1 MSKYIDSREYL
12 LCKVDFKPTEDSVKQ
27 LLLTNTLA
35 AKNALVYLVAL
46 ENDEEHLGNM
56 TYDVLSRNRRGLS
69 IYDFNGLYRIIKKV
83 LKKQILT
90 KQENDRVRELLPKYS
105 GQIAYFLTKPG
116 FEFGPNM
123 NPTKI

>member
-1 MSKYIDSREYL
+1 MSKYINAREYL
-12 LCKVDFKPTEDSVKQ
+12 LGKVNFEPTEDSIKQ

-46 ENDEEHLGNM
+46 ENDEDHLNNM

-105 GQIAYFLTKPG
+105 GQIAYFLNKPS
-116 FEFGPNM
+116 FEI
-123 NPTKI
+123 KR